1 MAVYKLT
8 PTKANLIK
16 SKNSL
21 NFALKG
27 YELLDKKRV
36 VLIREMMALID
47 SATQLQDRIERSFID
62 AYEALKLANIT
73 KGSDYIEDLAHSIE
87 NEREFD
93 ILFKSVMGV
102 EVPTIKREEP
112 EFTTE
117 YGFFRTNS
125 AFDRTVL
132 SFIEIREL
140 IYELA
145 VVENSV
151 YKLAME
157 IKKTQKRANAL
168 DKIQIPRY
176 RTTIKYI
183 DEVLQEKEREDF
195 FRLKRVK
202 GKSKANR
209 PKQTRA

>member
-1 MAVYKLT
+1 MAVYKIT

-21 NFALKG
+21 QFAKKG
-27 YELLDKKRV
+27 YELLDKKRT
-36 VLIREMMALID
+36 VLIREMMSLID
-47 SATQLQDRIERSFID
+47 VAGELQDKIDTTFTD

-73 KGSDYIEDLAHSIE
+73 MGSQYVEEIAQSIEKESDYQ
-87 NEREFD
+87 

-102 EVPTIKREEP
+102 EVPIIRREENP
-112 EFTTE
+112 FSTE
-117 YGFFRTNS
+117 YGFFRTS
-125 AFDRTVL
+125 PAFDKAVIN
-132 SFIEIREL
+132 FIKIRSL

-145 VVENSV
+145 EVENSV

-176 RTTIKYI
+176 ESTIKYI

-202 GKSKANR
+202 GKTK
-209 PKQTRA
+209 PKIKR

>member
-1 MAVYKLT
+1 MAVYKIT

-21 NFALKG
+21 KFAQKG
-27 YELLDKKRV
+27 YELLDKKRT

-47 SATQLQDRIERSFID
+47 VASELQDRIDETFAE

-73 KGSDYIEDLAHSIE
+73 MGSEYVEELAQSLAKERDYQ
-87 NEREFD
+87 

-102 EVPTIKREEP
+102 EVPRIRIEEVP
-112 EFTTE
+112 FTTE
-117 YGFFRTNS
+117 YGFFRTNP
-125 AFDRTVL
+125 AFDKAAIQ
-132 SFIEIREL
+132 FGEIRKL
-140 IYELA
+140 IYQLA
-145 VVENSV
+145 EVENSV

-176 RTTIKYI
+176 QSTIKYI

-202 GKSKANR
+202 GKTKPKKKKA
-209 PKQTRA
+209 

>member
-21 NFALKG
+21 QFAKKG
-27 YELLDKKRV
+27 YELLDRKRT
-36 VLIREMMALID
+36 VLIREMMSLID
-47 SATQLQDRIERSFID
+47 KASELQERIDIEFKE

-73 KGSDYIEDLAHSIE
+73 MGTESVEEIAASIE
-87 NEREFD
+87 KEKDFH

-102 EVPTIKREEP
+102 EVPIIKRVDTTKI
-112 EFTTE
+112 TTE
-117 YGFFRTNS
+117 YGFFRTNP
-125 AFDRTVL
+125 AFDKAVL
-132 SFIEIREL
+132 KFSDIRKLIHDLAEI
-140 IYELA
+140 
-145 VVENSV
+145 ENSV

-168 DKIQIPRY
+168 DKIQIPKY
-176 RTTIKYI
+176 TTTIKYI
-183 DEVLQEKEREDF
+183 EEVLEEKEREDF

-202 GKSKANR
+202 GK
-209 PKQTRA
+209 